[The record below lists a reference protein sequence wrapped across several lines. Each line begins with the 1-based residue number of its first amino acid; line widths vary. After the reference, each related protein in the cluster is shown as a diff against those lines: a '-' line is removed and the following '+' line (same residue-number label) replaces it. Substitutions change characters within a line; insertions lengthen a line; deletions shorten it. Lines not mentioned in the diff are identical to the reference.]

1 LGRSKTNAH
10 THTHTHGL
18 MWWLALRRAAV
29 RLRQAQLYVVPAL
42 HKIERH
48 KPRRT
53 ASRSFGKRSREQIAA
68 RKVSSAYGESS

>member
-1 LGRSKTNAH
+1 
-10 THTHTHGL
+10 

-68 RKVSSAYGESS
+68 RKVVGVWRVLVSCQRDSLG